1 MVESWSRS
9 EEIQQSQD
17 HDTLEFG
24 GGSLGTVGF
33 GFPNGNGD
41 TQLELDDDTQLDL
54 DTDHCFASRL
64 GPEAGTQDLD
74 QEDEAEYTSK
84 SMGFDVRLRGGEGGV
99 TSISLDIFQCQFLNA
114 SYNVSEY
121 FGIPPNGIRMYTTVF
136 VFL

>member
-1 MVESWSRS
+1 VVESWSRS

-17 HDTLEFG
+17 HDTLESFDTLEFG

-33 GFPNGNGD
+33 NFPNGNSD

-54 DTDHCFASRL
+54 DTDHRFASRL

-84 SMGFDVRLRGGEGGV
+84 SMGFDVRLRGGEGGGGSLRSH
-99 TSISLDIFQCQFLNA
+99 SISFNDNF
-114 SYNVSEY
+114 
-121 FGIPPNGIRMYTTVF
+121 
-136 VFL
+136 

>member
-17 HDTLEFG
+17 HDTLESFAVAHHDTLESMGGGTGDPQQSQDAHHDTLEFG

-33 GFPNGNGD
+33 NFPNGNSD

-54 DTDHCFASRL
+54 DTDHRFAGRL

-84 SMGFDVRLRGGEGGV
+84 SMGFDVRLRGGEG
-99 TSISLDIFQCQFLNA
+99 SRL
-114 SYNVSEY
+114 
-121 FGIPPNGIRMYTTVF
+121 
-136 VFL
+136 

>member
-33 GFPNGNGD
+33 NFPNGNSD

-54 DTDHCFASRL
+54 DTDHRFAGRL

-84 SMGFDVRLRGGEGGV
+84 SMGFDVRLRGGGGGGASLRSH
-99 TSISLDIFQCQFLNA
+99 SISFNA
-114 SYNVSEY
+114 N
-121 FGIPPNGIRMYTTVF
+121 F
-136 VFL
+136 